1 MEDLYVKAAETV
13 RNYIKLTHFSF
24 SASIEDIQQAYKS
37 FQERFGPEQLKALP
51 DAELLRSMF
60 LSVEGD
66 NTSLCYYLEFDS
78 KIKSYFG
85 SISGGSSFKY
95 GLFQRQEDNQW
106 VTGAPSSPEVLS
118 EEDALRLGKQ
128 IRDSVIAGCD
138 LIGKSNLV
146 SIEEY
151 AALDK
156 SLNEIM
162 GKISGFAWVQKY
174 FHMIFP
180 DKFVSWYV
188 SSWIDHYLLAF
199 GIKPEDKQY
208 VKNGQLNLIRKHTE
222 LPAPHFGEVCYKMF
236 GNVRHFYRLG
246 SSDDSGNYADEW
258 RSKGLVAIGWN
269 ETDDL
274 VEYLKNGSIDKKE
287 LATKLASL
295 YPSMDKKTA
304 SRKAG
309 EMKRFYEAANTDIF
323 VVMDGEKL
331 IAMVDAIS
339 PYFYDDSE
347 HMAHCRRGS
356 WKMKFTDG
364 EKLPES
370 EGQLTTCYE
379 LTKGANRLF
388 LYKKYFDALS
398 TEGIQNSMTDQ
409 STVVYKTNLKTDFE
423 LNRILFGA
431 PGTGKSYLL
440 NSERIKLLGEN
451 NEADYERVTF
461 HPDYAYANFVGTY
474 KPVPAGDVITYEYVP
489 GPFMRVYVNA
499 LRNGRTA
506 NVRPFLL
513 IIEEINRAN
522 VAAVFGDIFQLLDR
536 DDDNVSEYPIQ
547 ATEDMKKYLAKE
559 LGGDKE
565 DFSKIRIPNNMF
577 LWATMNSADQGV
589 FPMDTAFK
597 RRWDFTY
604 IGINDGE
611 GGIAGKTVT
620 LGKNDNAR
628 IVEWNSFRRAINEC
642 LSSFRINEDKLL
654 GPYFLSRKV
663 VPQDSEII
671 PEIFINAFKNK
682 VLMYL
687 FDDAGKQK
695 RSSLFA
701 EDVDS
706 TKYSEVCRAFETKGI
721 FAFCT
726 EISSAVNA
734 TIPDE
739 REKQ

>member
-1 MEDLYVKAAETV
+1 MEDLYVKAAEAV
-13 RNYIKLTHFSF
+13 KSYIKSTHFSF
-24 SASIEDIQQAYKS
+24 STTTDDIQKAYMS
-37 FQERFGPEQLKALP
+37 FQEKFGPEQLRALP
-51 DAELLRSMF
+51 DANLLRSMF
-60 LSVEGD
+60 LSAEAD

-106 VTGAPSSPEVLS
+106 VTGAPSNPEVLS
-118 EEDALRLGKQ
+118 EADALVLGKQ
-128 IRDSVIAGCD
+128 IRDSVIAGCE
-138 LIGKSNLV
+138 LIGRSNLDSV
-146 SIEEY
+146 EDY
-151 AALDK
+151 VALDK
-156 SLNEIM
+156 SLYEIM
-162 GKISGFAWVQKY
+162 GKFYGLAWVQKY

-180 DKFVSWYV
+180 DKFVTWYV
-188 SSWIDHYLLAF
+188 PSWLNHYLLAF
-199 GIKPEDKQY
+199 GITPEEKQY
-208 VKNGQLNLIRKHTE
+208 VKNGQMNLIRKHTD
-222 LPAPHFGEVCYKMF
+222 LSAPHFGEVCYKMF

-246 SSDDSGNYADEW
+246 SSDEAGNYADEW

-269 ETDDL
+269 KTDDL
-274 VEYLKNGSIDKKE
+274 VEYLKNGSIDKNE

-295 YPSMDKKTA
+295 YSTMDKKTA

-309 EMKRFYEAANTDIF
+309 EMKRFYEAATTDVF

-356 WKMKFTDG
+356 WKMTFAEG
-364 EKLPES
+364 EKLPEP
-370 EGQLTTCYE
+370 EGQQTTCYE
-379 LTKGANRLF
+379 LTKDANRLF

-398 TEGIQNSMTDQ
+398 TQGGKSKAMDQ

-423 LNRILFGA
+423 PNRILFGA
-431 PGTGKSYLL
+431 PGTGKSYTL
-440 NSERIKLLGEN
+440 NSERKKLLGEN
-451 NEADYERVTF
+451 NESDYERVTF

-474 KPVPAGDVITYEYVP
+474 KPVPSGDVITYEYVP

-499 LRNGRTA
+499 LKNARTDH
-506 NVRPFLL
+506 VRPFLL

-547 ATEDMKKYLAKE
+547 ATEDMKKFLAKE

-565 DFSKIRIPNNMF
+565 EYCKIRIPNNMF

-611 GGIAGKTVT
+611 DGIAGKTVT
-620 LGKNDNAR
+620 LGKYEHTR
-628 IVEWNSFRRAINEC
+628 IVEWNSLRKAINER

-654 GPYFLSRKV
+654 GPYFLSRKI
-663 VPQDSEII
+663 VPSESEIK
-671 PEIFINAFKNK
+671 PEVFINAFKNK

-706 TKYSEVCRAFETKGI
+706 TKYSEVCKAFDTKGI

-726 EISSAVNA
+726 EISSAVKA

-739 REKQ
+739 GEKQ